1 MATVTEQIR
10 SQPHTEIGA
19 IIFRDAPELLE
30 VWCERA
36 KAEQPTAAR
45 RHHEVLRNQLGDA
58 LKAIGRALRQS
69 GSPAPREVQDTAIEH
84 GEQRWDTGWS
94 LTELIRDYQILQSV
108 VLDHLDRTLG
118 RPLLYSEAMAVG
130 VFINDAIAASIAAYV
145 ANRDQEVRAIE
156 REGIETL
163 RESQRRKDNFLAIVV
178 HELRNPLSPIVN
190 ATQTLAIALPDP
202 EPQVS
207 ESLRI
212 IDRQSRHLTRI
223 LDDLTDLTRLAQGR
237 LRLTRQVV
245 DAGEVV
251 EHALQATMPHINA
264 RNHRVSLDV
273 GTRPLAVEGDATRLI
288 QVVVN
293 LLNNACKYTPP
304 GGEIAVSVQR
314 SEDAIVIRIRD
325 SGVGI
330 APEMLSQVFDLYT
343 RLHETRD
350 NSPDGLG
357 IGLSLVKD
365 LVTLHGGTV
374 ECTSDGEGC
383 GAEFIVR
390 LPEYHGAQPVVHV
403 TPTSVPSILG

>member
-10 SQPHTEIGA
+10 AEPHTEIGA
-19 IIFRDAPELLE
+19 IIFRDVPELLE
-30 VWCERA
+30 LWCDRA
-36 KAEQPTAAR
+36 RAEQPTAAR
-45 RHHEVLRNQLGDA
+45 RHHEVLRNQLDNA
-58 LKAIGRALRQS
+58 LKAMGRELRQS
-69 GSPAPREVQDTAIEH
+69 GALEPHELREKAIEH

-130 VFINDAIAASIAAYV
+130 VFTNDAIAASIAAYV

-156 REGIETL
+156 REGIEAL
-163 RESQRRKDNFLAIVV
+163 HDAQRRKDNFLAIVV

-190 ATQTLAIALPDP
+190 ATHALSIALPEP
-202 EPQVS
+202 APQVA

-251 EHALQATMPHINA
+251 EHALQSTMSQFIS
-264 RNHRVSLDV
+264 RNQRVSLDV
-273 GTRPLAVEGDATRLI
+273 GARPLAVEGDATRLI

-304 GGEIAVSVQR
+304 GGEIAIAAER
-314 SEDAIVIRIRD
+314 REAFIVIRIRD
-325 SGVGI
+325 SGIGI
-330 APEMLSQVFDLYT
+330 SPDMLSQVFDLYT
-343 RLHETRD
+343 RLHETHE

-365 LVTLHGGTV
+365 LVTLHGGSV
-374 ECTSDGEGC
+374 ECTSDGDGC

-390 LPEYHGAQPVVHV
+390 LPEYRGSQPLVHV
-403 TPTSVPSILG
+403 TPTSVPSFLG